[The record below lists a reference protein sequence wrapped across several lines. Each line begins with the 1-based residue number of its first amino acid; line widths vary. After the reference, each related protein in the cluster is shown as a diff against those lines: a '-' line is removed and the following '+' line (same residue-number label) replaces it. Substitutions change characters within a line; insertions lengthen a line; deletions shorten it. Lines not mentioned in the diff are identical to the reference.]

1 MICVVGEGADLSDNE
16 VYQPVLATLLNH
28 RHRPSEIPPVVAAGV
43 YALFLTDPTAL
54 PALTYHVR
62 CLTVGMA
69 ELSLKDRNHFM
80 HGDSG
85 FSSPRR
91 SLGALLKCELRLVA
105 IHRGTR
111 PLPRNIAKF
120 RFPDDGEQRLSAW
133 MDRYL
138 RYGLARVSSNVR
150 AVERRLIGEL
160 KPPLNLTHWP
170 NPQAAHLRSLRRACR
185 DEAARSIAHTLAG
198 AV

>member
-1 MICVVGEGADLSDNE
+1 MSDDE
-16 VYQPVLATLLNH
+16 VYQLVLATLLNH
-28 RHRPSEIPPVVAAGV
+28 RYRPSEIPPVVAAGV
-43 YALFLTDPTAL
+43 YALFLTDPVAL
-54 PALTYHVR
+54 PALTVPTSGALY
-62 CLTVGMA
+62 VGMA
-69 ELSLKDRNHFM
+69 ELSLKDRNHFV

-91 SLGALLKCELRLVA
+91 SLGSLLKDELRLTA
-105 IHRGTR
+105 IRRGTGSS
-111 PLPRNIAKF
+111 LRNIAKF

-138 RYGLARVSSNVR
+138 RYSLARVSSDVR

-185 DEAARSIAHTLAG
+185 DEAARSTAHTLAG